1 MKPADIQ
8 SSIFMDFNTENNKK
22 VLKYKNNVT
31 KGHVSNWS
39 EEVSVITKVKNTVLQ
54 TYVASDLNGEKI
66 VDKFYK
72 NELQKINKKEF
83 RVEKVIKR
91 KGIKLCVEQ
100 IGHGN

>member
-100 IGHGN
+100 ISHGN